1 MTFSEWFK
9 VIFGAIGTF
18 LVPLIKRFLSETGLA
33 LAEAA
38 TEVVEMLASSE
49 MSGDDKRKEA
59 TRLILERL
67 KAKGL
72 TASTSFIH
80 DAIQAAVAK
89 LKVGKTPV

>member
-9 VIFGAIGTF
+9 IIFGQIGTF

-33 LAEAA
+33 LAEVA
-38 TEVVEMLASSE
+38 TEVVEMLATTD

-67 KAKGL
+67 KAKGI
-72 TASTSFIH
+72 TASTSFVQ

-89 LKVGKTPV
+89 LKLKETG